1 MSSIFSSSTALFRSF
16 LQQHTILTVVDQQ
29 NPLDSD
35 DDDNLEPMAGAHSVR
50 RVPCFPPLLQRIKDR
65 HYYPNA
71 PSNTF
76 VVEIPLSELEAWD
89 AVRGRDLAE
98 RATKNATRYH
108 DIFCHCID
116 TALENLQPTT
126 DNNNTAADHRP
137 NAAPLRDSIDI
148 LQEQR
153 LAQQAVARQQSQ
165 ADAGGG
171 VDGGHLEESGLLNED
186 GNNNTPGGAT
196 EDFPP
201 LLMRRYELRILPLG
215 RSGTLP
221 PFFNQYRPKRNE
233 NKDDSRSNSGVS
245 LRTVRSKDMGHLVT
259 IRGMIVR
266 ASDVKPSC
274 VVATYSCDNCGCEV
288 YQLIENKREFMPL
301 RLCPS
306 QECLARPK
314 GQRLDSLHLQT
325 RGSKFVKFQ
334 ELKLQELPNQ
344 VP

>member
-1 MSSIFSSSTALFRSF
+1 VSSIFSSSTALFRSF

-116 TALENLQPTT
+116 TALEN
-126 DNNNTAADHRP
+126 
-137 NAAPLRDSIDI
+137 
-148 LQEQR
+148 
-153 LAQQAVARQQSQ
+153 ARQQSQ